1 MFANN
6 ILLFLVAG
14 FTKTTE
20 QTFKQIQLNN
30 QKTELAFRLDKWT
43 KKAEQYISSSK
54 FPGKWVLARN
64 ERRITLAGQASY
76 PDP

>member
-1 MFANN
+1 MFANK
-6 ILLFLVAG
+6 ILLILVAG

-20 QTFKQIQLNN
+20 QRFKQIQLNY
-30 QKTELAFRLDKWT
+30 QKTELAFRLDKWV

-54 FPGKWVLARN
+54 FLGKWVLARN

>member
-1 MFANN
+1 MFVNK
-6 ILLFLVAG
+6 ILLILVAG

-30 QKTELAFRLDKWT
+30 QKTELVFRLDKWT

-54 FPGKWVLARN
+54 FPGKWVSAGN
-64 ERRITLAGQASY
+64 ERRITLAGQVGY

>member
-1 MFANN
+1 MQKTFCESCFKMKGSFTLVEVMFANN

-30 QKTELAFRLDKWT
+30 QKTELVFRLDKWT
-43 KKAEQYISSSK
+43 KKAEQYISSRK
-54 FPGKWVLARN
+54 LPGK
-64 ERRITLAGQASY
+64 
-76 PDP
+76 

>member
-1 MFANN
+1 MFAND
-6 ILLFLVAG
+6 ILLILVAD
-14 FTKTTE
+14 FNKTTE

-54 FPGKWVLARN
+54 FPGKWVLDGN

>member
-6 ILLFLVAG
+6 ILLFIVAG

-30 QKTELAFRLDKWT
+30 QKTELVFRLDKWT

-54 FPGKWVLARN
+54 FPGK
-64 ERRITLAGQASY
+64 
-76 PDP
+76 

>member
-1 MFANN
+1 MVEEMFANK

-43 KKAEQYISSSK
+43 KKAEQYIGSRK
-54 FPGKWVLARN
+54 LPGK
-64 ERRITLAGQASY
+64 
-76 PDP
+76 

>member
-30 QKTELAFRLDKWT
+30 QKTELVFRLDKWT
-43 KKAEQYISSSK
+43 KKAEQYISSRK
-54 FPGKWVLARN
+54 LPGKWVLTGN
-64 ERRITLAGQASY
+64 ERRITLAGQAS
-76 PDP
+76 

>member
-1 MFANN
+1 MFANE
-6 ILLFLVAG
+6 ILLILVAG

-30 QKTELAFRLDKWT
+30 QKTELVFRLDKWT

-54 FPGKWVLARN
+54 FPVKWIPAGN

-76 PDP
+76 PEP

>member
-6 ILLFLVAG
+6 ILLLLVAG
-14 FTKTTE
+14 FTRTTE

-30 QKTELAFRLDKWT
+30 QKTELVFLLDKWT

-54 FPGKWVLARN
+54 FPGKWALVGN

-76 PDP
+76 PEP

>member
-1 MFANN
+1 MVEVMFANN

-43 KKAEQYISSSK
+43 KKAEQYIKQQEVPRKVS
-54 FPGKWVLARN
+54 PGR
-64 ERRITLAGQASY
+64 
-76 PDP
+76 

>member
-1 MFANN
+1 MFANK
-6 ILLFLVAG
+6 ILLILVAG

-30 QKTELAFRLDKWT
+30 QKTELVFRLDKWT

-54 FPGKWVLARN
+54 FPGKWVPAGN
-64 ERRITLAGQASY
+64 ERRITLAGQAS
-76 PDP
+76 

>member
-6 ILLFLVAG
+6 ILLILLAG

-30 QKTELAFRLDKWT
+30 QKTELDFRSDKWT
-43 KKAEQYISSSK
+43 KKAAQYISSRK
-54 FPGKWVLARN
+54 LPEKWVLTGN
-64 ERRITLAGQASY
+64 ERRITLAGQAS
-76 PDP
+76 

>member
-6 ILLFLVAG
+6 ILLLLVAG
-14 FTKTTE
+14 FTRTTE

-30 QKTELAFRLDKWT
+30 QKTELVFRLDKWT

-54 FPGKWVLARN
+54 FPGKWILDGK

-76 PDP
+76 LDP

>member
-1 MFANN
+1 MFANK
-6 ILLFLVAG
+6 ILLILVAD
-14 FTKTTE
+14 FNKTTE

-30 QKTELAFRLDKWT
+30 QKTELAFRLDKWI

-54 FPGKWVLARN
+54 FPGKWVPAGN